1 MKGGHAGSGPL
12 RDPNALRRDRP
23 SDGAD
28 VVHLPPAGRKGRPP
42 AWPLTEST
50 KREDVLWAA
59 AWRTPQAVE
68 WQRLQLTMEV
78 AVYVRSLARFEG
90 PEAKTSDGTLVKQL
104 QENLGLSAAGLSRR
118 GWVIDT
124 DSPAPK
130 VTTADDS
137 HRASA
142 KARFQSIKGGVA
154 S

>member
-1 MKGGHAGSGPL
+1 MKGGHAASGPL

-23 SDGAD
+23 GDGAD
-28 VVHLPPAGRKGRPP
+28 VVRLPSAGRKGRPP

-68 WQRLQLTMEV
+68 WQRLQLSVEV

-90 PEAKTSDGTLVKQL
+90 PDAKTSDGTLIKQL
-104 QENLGLSAAGLSRR
+104 MENLGISAAGLSRR
-118 GWVIDT
+118 GWVID
-124 DSPAPK
+124 DGSPAPK
-130 VTTADDS
+130 VTKADDPV
-137 HRASA
+137 RTSA
-142 KARFQSIKGGVA
+142 RARFKTLDGGVA